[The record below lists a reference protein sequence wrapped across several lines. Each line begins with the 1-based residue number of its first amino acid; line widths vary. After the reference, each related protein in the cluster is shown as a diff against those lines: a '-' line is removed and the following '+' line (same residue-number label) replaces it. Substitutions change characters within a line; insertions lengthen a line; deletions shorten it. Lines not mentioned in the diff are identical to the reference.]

1 MKRTVATC
9 AVVLLC
15 SAAPRADITILQTT
29 TVEGGMA
36 SMAAASGQS
45 VSPKVTTRIK
55 GTKNRTD
62 VEAGAVFVSTIV
74 DIVSK
79 QVIILRPDVKTATIV
94 TGAPPAAPGAAA
106 VTGPS
111 VDATVTPTG
120 KSQLIDGVKCDE
132 YAFTTTLDMSSMAGP
147 QLPPEALAMMQGMKM
162 AMQGA
167 LWVAK
172 DAPGAAEYVAYQKAV
187 AGAPELAGVAAGASG
202 MKIPGMEKVARAMS
216 AVNGLTYLTE
226 MTINIDG
233 TGQVADMMRQMG
245 PMKVTT
251 KISSVTTS
259 PIGDDVFKVPEG
271 YTITKQ

>member
-62 VEAGAVFVSTIV
+62 VEAGAVVVSTIV
-74 DIVSK
+74 DMVSK

-94 TGAPPAAPGAAA
+94 TGAPPPAPGAAPM
-106 VTGPS
+106 TGPS